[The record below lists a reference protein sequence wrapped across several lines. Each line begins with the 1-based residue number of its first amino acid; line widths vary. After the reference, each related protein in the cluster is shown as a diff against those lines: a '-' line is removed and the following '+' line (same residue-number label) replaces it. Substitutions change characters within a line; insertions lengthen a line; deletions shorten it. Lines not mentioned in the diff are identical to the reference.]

1 MGSQKSKVN
10 LNSFS
15 GVKVKITLRSK
26 RKRNKRSSNETT
38 SFQCKALELIDGL
51 NRSFFRSFCRDPSCN
66 TTGFKET
73 G

>member
-15 GVKVKITLRSK
+15 GVKVKNTLRSR

-38 SFQCKALELIDGL
+38 SFQCKDPELIDGL
-51 NRSFFRSFCRDPSCN
+51 NRIFC
-66 TTGFKET
+66 
-73 G
+73 